1 VADAGSKIRD
11 VSKAVAVA
19 AGSWAVAGGLA
30 AYAAARLTSADD
42 GRRTEA
48 SLVPV
53 LLSFTPQVTK
63 AAPWAALGLRLTGQ
77 RKPAA
82 TAAVAAGALSLLL
95 QSRKLPKWQPGASGA
110 RLRVLTCNMFFGRG
124 DAEVLVDRV
133 RRLEADVLFLQE
145 LTADAVTRLKQ
156 AGLDEL
162 MPYTQI
168 ELRGG
173 PRGSGIYSRFP
184 LGEGPALEPIH
195 AAQPTAVVELP
206 DGYRA
211 ELVCVHPCPP
221 ASEHRGAATRWR
233 GELGS
238 LTPPGDLPRIV
249 AGDFN
254 ATLDHA
260 AFRNVLRLGYADA
273 ALGAGTSLN
282 PTWGM
287 PGKNPVLTL
296 DHVLVDTDCAVLDSS
311 VHLIPGSDHRA
322 VYAEIQLPELEPKSD
337 SPQGSAE

>member
-1 VADAGSKIRD
+1 VADAVSKIRD

-19 AGSWAVAGGLA
+19 GGSWAVAGGLA

-82 TAAVAAGALSLLL
+82 TAAVAAAALGLVL
-95 QSRKLPKWQPGASGA
+95 QSRKLPKWQPGASG
-110 RLRVLTCNMFFGRG
+110 RRVRVITCNMFFGRG

-162 MPYTQI
+162 MPYTQV

-184 LGEGPALEPIH
+184 LGEGPQLE
-195 AAQPTAVVELP
+195 
-206 DGYRA
+206 
-211 ELVCVHPCPP
+211 VCMHPCPP
-221 ASEHRGAATRWR
+221 ASEHKGAATRWR
-233 GELGS
+233 NELGS

-296 DHVLVDTDCAVLDSS
+296 DHVLVDRDCAVLDSS

-322 VYAEIQLPELEPKSD
+322 VYAEIQLPELTPD
-337 SPQGSAE
+337 DAPQA

>member
-1 VADAGSKIRD
+1 
-11 VSKAVAVA
+11 
-19 AGSWAVAGGLA
+19 VAGGLA
-30 AYAAARLTSADD
+30 AYAAARLMSADD

-82 TAAVAAGALSLLL
+82 TAAVAAAALGLVL
-95 QSRKLPKWQPGASGA
+95 QSRKLPKWQPGASG
-110 RLRVLTCNMFFGRG
+110 RRVRVITCNMFFGRG
-124 DAEVLVDRV
+124 DAGVIVDRV
-133 RRLEADVLFLQE
+133 RQLEADVLFLQE

-162 MPYTQI
+162 MPYTQA

-173 PRGSGIYSRFP
+173 SRGSGIYSRFP
-184 LGEGPALEPIH
+184 LGEGPQLEPIH

-211 ELVCVHPCPP
+211 ELVCMHPTPP

-233 GELGS
+233 NELGS
-238 LTPPGDLPRIV
+238 LTAPGDLPRIV

-260 AFRNVLRLGYADA
+260 TFRNVLRLGYADA
-273 ALGAGTSLN
+273 ALGAGTSLT

-296 DHVLVDTDCAVLDSS
+296 DHVLVDRDCAVLASS

-322 VYAEIQLPELEPKSD
+322 VYAEIQLPELTPD
-337 SPQGSAE
+337 DAPQA